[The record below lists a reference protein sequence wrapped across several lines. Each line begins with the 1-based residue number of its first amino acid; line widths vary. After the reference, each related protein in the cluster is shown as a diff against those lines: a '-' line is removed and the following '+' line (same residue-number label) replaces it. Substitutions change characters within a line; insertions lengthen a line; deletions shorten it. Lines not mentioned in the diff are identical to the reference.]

1 MEDVTS
7 TIGSL
12 EFVQST
18 YIYLLVAVV
27 LAWLLLL
34 FVIFRSRKNKAKLNN
49 MYDRIRSLE
58 ECIMDRR

>member
-7 TIGSL
+7 TIGSM

-18 YIYLLVAVV
+18 YVYLLVAVA

-34 FVIFRSRKNKAKLNN
+34 FVIFRSRKNKSKLND

>member
-1 MEDVTS
+1 MEDVAS
-7 TIGSL
+7 TFGSA

-18 YIYLLVAVV
+18 YVYLLVAVA

-34 FVIFRSRKNKAKLNN
+34 FVIFRSRKNRSKLNE

>member
-7 TIGSL
+7 TFGSV

-18 YIYLLVAVV
+18 YVYLLVAVA

-34 FVIFRSRKNKAKLNN
+34 FVIYRSRKNKSKLND

>member
-7 TIGSL
+7 TIGSV

-18 YIYLLVAVV
+18 YVYLLVAVA

-34 FVIFRSRKNKAKLNN
+34 FVIFRSRKNKSKLND

>member
-1 MEDVTS
+1 MEEVTS
-7 TIGSL
+7 TFGSV

-18 YIYLLVAVV
+18 YVYLLVAVV

-34 FVIFRSRKNKAKLNN
+34 FVIFRARKNKSKLND

>member
-1 MEDVTS
+1 MEDMAS
-7 TIGSL
+7 TFGSV

-18 YIYLLVAVV
+18 YLYLLVALA

-34 FVIFRSRKNKAKLNN
+34 FVIFRSRKNKSKLNE

>member
-7 TIGSL
+7 TIGSV

-18 YIYLLVAVV
+18 YVYLMVAVA

-34 FVIFRSRKNKAKLNN
+34 FVIFRSRKNKSKLND

-58 ECIMDRR
+58 ECIMDRK

>member
-1 MEDVTS
+1 MEDMAS
-7 TIGSL
+7 TIGSV

-34 FVIFRSRKNKAKLNN
+34 FVIFRSRKNKSKLNE

>member
-7 TIGSL
+7 TFGSV

-18 YIYLLVAVV
+18 YVYLLVAVA

-34 FVIFRSRKNKAKLNN
+34 FVIFRSRKNKSKLND

>member
-7 TIGSL
+7 TIGSV

-18 YIYLLVAVV
+18 YVYLLVAVA

-34 FVIFRSRKNKAKLNN
+34 FVIFRSRKNKSKLNE

>member
-7 TIGSL
+7 TFGSV

-18 YIYLLVAVV
+18 YIYLLVAVA

-34 FVIFRSRKNKAKLNN
+34 FVIFRSRKNKSKLND

>member
-7 TIGSL
+7 TIGSM

-18 YIYLLVAVV
+18 YVYLLVAVAV
-27 LAWLLLL
+27 AWLLLL
-34 FVIFRSRKNKAKLNN
+34 FVIFRSRKNKSKLND

>member
-7 TIGSL
+7 TFGSV

-18 YIYLLVAVV
+18 YVYLLVAVA

-34 FVIFRSRKNKAKLNN
+34 FVIFRSRKNRSKLND

>member
-1 MEDVTS
+1 MEDMTS
-7 TIGSL
+7 TFGSV

-18 YIYLLVAVV
+18 YIYLLAAVV
-27 LAWLLLL
+27 LAWLLLI
-34 FVIFRSRKNKAKLNN
+34 FVVVRSRKNRNKLNN

>member
-7 TIGSL
+7 TIGSV

-18 YIYLLVAVV
+18 YVFLLAAVALV
-27 LAWLLLL
+27 WLLMI
-34 FVIFRSRKNKAKLNN
+34 FVIIRSRKNKRKLND

-58 ECIMDRR
+58 ECVMDRR

>member
-7 TIGSL
+7 TIGSV

-18 YIYLLVAVV
+18 YVYLLVAVA
-27 LAWLLLL
+27 LAWLLLIV
-34 FVIFRSRKNKAKLNN
+34 VIVRSRKNKSKLND
-49 MYDRIRSLE
+49 MYDRIRNME